1 MGRKKAYTNEEA
13 LFLNNVSYNMNV
25 NMLFNLA
32 TTIYQWEGLPETID
46 KRMLEKSLIKNGMVA
61 FYENELNYLIA
72 LPASPS
78 KNFTLYGNPTAVQV
92 FGFNG
97 MTTNLE
103 YSEFLEESECV
114 LCFNNYTRSSDM
126 PVIELYANRLTN
138 IERSLDVNIS
148 LQKFPALIKT
158 AQEQKLTMENL
169 MVKAM
174 GNVPIIYGDKNMNLE
189 GIEVLDLKIPFI
201 ADKLYQTKRN
211 LFSDI
216 LSYFGVE
223 SSAIDKKERVQS
235 AEVDSSLGF
244 MQAQRAVHL
253 IPRQQ
258 CAEQL
263 NKKYGLNV
271 SVNIAKEFTNIEKI
285 LFKGGE
291 DNGTVYN
298 TVEND
303 M

>member
-148 LQKFPALIKT
+148 LQKYPALIKT

-169 MVKAM
+169 MMKAM

-223 SSAIDKKERVQS
+223 SSAIDKKERGRG
-235 AEVDSSLGF
+235 AEC
-244 MQAQRAVHL
+244 RH
-253 IPRQQ
+253 
-258 CAEQL
+258 C
-263 NKKYGLNV
+263 
-271 SVNIAKEFTNIEKI
+271 
-285 LFKGGE
+285 
-291 DNGTVYN
+291 
-298 TVEND
+298 
-303 M
+303 